1 MAKIIFNDGISVG
14 DFLQP
19 YVIAEVNSSHNGCVE
34 TAKKMIVAAKNAGC
48 ACVKFQ
54 SWSAESLY
62 SKTYYDNNK
71 IAERIVK
78 KFSMSEA
85 ILKEMASYCA
95 EVGISFASTPYAREE
110 VDTLLECKVPFIKVA
125 SMEINNFSY
134 LKYIAQTGSAIILST
149 GMAEFDEIKKAIDVI
164 KNNGNTN
171 LAILHCVSIYPAAP
185 STIHLNN
192 INMLRKEFP
201 DCVIGFSDHTLGTEI
216 PTAATALGSGVIEKH
231 LTLDKSKMGMDNNM
245 AIEPEEM
252 KQLVNSCHN
261 VYEAMGSYE
270 RVVSDE
276 EYKQRTN
283 MRRSVIA
290 RRSLQ
295 ADTILLLEDLGAK
308 RPGDGISVD
317 KIEGLVGKKLKNNV
331 EADCLIRPEDIV

>member
-1 MAKIIFNDGISVG
+1 MSKIVFNDGTVVG

-34 TAKKMIVAAKNAGC
+34 TAKKMIDAAKKAGC

-78 KFSMSEA
+78 KFSMSEEA
-85 ILKEMASYCA
+85 LKEIAFFCL
-95 EVGISFASTPYAREE
+95 EVGISFASTPYAIKE
-110 VDTLLECKVPFIKVA
+110 VDILLECNVPFIKIA
-125 SMEINNFSY
+125 SMEINNFAY
-134 LKYIAQTGSAIILST
+134 LKYIAKTGSAIVLST
-149 GMAEFDEIKKAIDVI
+149 GMAEFDEIRKAVDVI
-164 KNNGNTN
+164 KSNGNIN
-171 LAILHCVSIYPAAP
+171 LALLHCISIYPAAP

-192 INMLRKEFP
+192 INMLREEFS

-216 PTAATALGSGVIEKH
+216 SSAATALGAGVIEKH

-261 VYEAMGSYE
+261 VYEAMGRYE
-270 RVVSDE
+270 RIVSDD

-295 ADTILLLEDLGAK
+295 AGTILSLEDLGAK
-308 RPGDGISVD
+308 RPGDGIPVD
-317 KIEGLVGKKLKNNV
+317 KIESVVGKKLKRNI
-331 EADCLIRPEDIV
+331 EGDYLIRPEDIV